1 MIRGAIFDMDGT
13 LLDSMPYWDHA
24 GEVYLKNI
32 GIKAAPN
39 LGKILFPMT
48 MEEGAEYLQEA
59 YDLPLT
65 VKEITAG
72 TNRTVE
78 NFYQNQIPLKPGVI
92 ELLKSLKARGIKL
105 AVATVTIRP
114 LAEAALERCGVLD
127 LFDTLVTADDVGCG
141 KDCPD
146 IFHKASEIIG
156 TKPSETLVF
165 EDSVHALQTAKEAGF
180 VPVGVYDDS
189 SADEQ
194 DKMKQIG
201 VMYLKNF
208 DVDVEDLFSVQ

>member
-72 TNRTVE
+72 TN
-78 NFYQNQIPLKPGVI
+78 QNQIPLKPGVI

-114 LAEAALERCGVLD
+114 LAEAALERCGVLE

-194 DKMKQIG
+194 DKMEQIG